1 MNYLA
6 YEIGQRIAGTE
17 KERLAEAYIRNQFER
32 MEFETYTQ
40 EFTYTRRGVPHKS
53 SNEISYK
60 PGQSS
65 KQIIVVAHYDSV
77 STGFWVDDNASGVG
91 VMLEVAEI
99 LKNVNTPYSIVLM
112 RLEQKK

>member
-1 MNYLA
+1 LIFGLLSVWGGASAQTTTYDPSLVHKNGAMAYEHMNYLA

-77 STGFWVDDNASGVG
+77 STGF
-91 VMLEVAEI
+91 
-99 LKNVNTPYSIVLM
+99 
-112 RLEQKK
+112 